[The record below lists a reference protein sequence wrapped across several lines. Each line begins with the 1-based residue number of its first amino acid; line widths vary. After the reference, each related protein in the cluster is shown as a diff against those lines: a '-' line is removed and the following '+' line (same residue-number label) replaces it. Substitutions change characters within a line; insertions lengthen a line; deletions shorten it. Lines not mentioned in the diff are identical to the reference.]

1 MVIHEPA
8 AFDRILDPLV
18 ECLTREAAQKI
29 VNLRADPET
38 QAKLDDLADKANEGQ
53 LSDEERAEYDGYLA
67 AFHFITRLQAKART
81 RLAGVQASA
90 CQLEFN
96 L

>member
-1 MVIHEPA
+1 MTQRM
-8 AFDRILDPLV
+8 FDRVLEPLV

-38 QAKLDDLADKANEGQ
+38 QAKVDKLADKANEGQ
-53 LSDEERAEYDGYLA
+53 LSDEERAEYDRYLA

-81 RLAGVQASA
+81 RLERKAAS
-90 CQLEFN
+90 
-96 L
+96 